1 MNDNGRTLLIRNGS
15 VLTCAAPVSGARGAD
30 LAQLRVIHGGTV
42 TVSDGWITAVEAD
55 DGAAVVSEAET
66 LDAEG
71 GLVTP
76 GLVDPHSHL
85 VHGGS
90 RAHELEARVSGAS
103 TGLATGIAST
113 AERTAAASDQE
124 LVERALRD
132 LDVMLAHGTTT
143 LEAKTGY
150 GFTRDEELR
159 LLRLT
164 AGLRHAVDVVP
175 TYLGAHVVPPEYARR
190 RDAFVDLVI
199 ETLAEAREHAEH
211 CDVACDPGSF
221 TRAECERIAEAA
233 GGLGYG
239 LHVHADQTGDADG
252 ARFAARAGALSAD
265 HLDHV
270 SETGVRALAQSS
282 TVAVLLPGVTLHML
296 EMTPGLRNGA
306 LMPPPKPFMPLVTRR
321 LIDAGAC
328 VALSCDYNP
337 GSCPSPSM
345 QLMMQLGARLF
356 RLSTAEAW
364 YMATLNA
371 AAALGLAADRGSL
384 EPGKRADI
392 VVWRVKD
399 PAAVL
404 DRFGVNLVAAVLKDG
419 RVVARSEETRPT
431 VTGGA

>member
-1 MNDNGRTLLIRNGS
+1 MLADLLIRNAT
-15 VLTCAAPVSGARGAD
+15 VLTCAAPASGARGEA
-30 LAQLRVIHGGTV
+30 LARLEVLHGASV
-42 TVSDGWITAVEAD
+42 AMSDGRITAIETED
-55 DGAAVVSEAET
+55 DAAVVSSGET
-66 LDAEG
+66 IDAEG
-71 GLVTP
+71 RLVTP
-76 GLVDPHSHL
+76 GFVDAHSHL
-85 VHGGS
+85 LHGGS
-90 RAHELEARVSGAS
+90 RAHELEARVTGALPA
-103 TGLATGIAST
+103 LATGIAHT
-113 AERTAAASDQE
+113 AAGTSAASDEQ

-132 LDVMLAHGTTT
+132 LDVMLLHGTTT

-150 GFTRDEELR
+150 GFTREEELR

-175 TYLGAHVVPPEYARR
+175 TYLGAHVLPPQYAGR
-190 RDAFVDLVI
+190 RDAFVELVI
-199 ETLAEAREHAEH
+199 DTLAEAREHAEH

-233 GGLGYG
+233 AGLGFQ

-252 ARFAARAGALSAD
+252 ARFAAQAGALSAD
-265 HLDHV
+265 HLDYA
-270 SETGVRALAQSS
+270 SDAGVRALADSA

-296 EMTPGLRNGA
+296 EMTPGLRDGS
-306 LMPPPKPFMPLVTRR
+306 LVPPPKPFMPLVVRR

-328 VALSCDYNP
+328 VAVSCDYNP

-345 QLMMQLGARLF
+345 QLMIQLGARLF

-364 YMATLNA
+364 HMATINA

-392 VVWRVKD
+392 VIWRVDD

-404 DRFGVNLVAAVLKDG
+404 DRFGVNLAAAVVKEG
-419 RVVARSEETRPT
+419 RVVARPEKTLPIM
-431 VTGGA
+431 TGGAHA